1 MESKQLNKIVLSV
14 AFFFSISAFS
24 QMKMADVDENKFS
37 VNLKTEK
44 SDIIKILDDTNYRV
58 YYILD
63 RKALDFKKGLG
74 TVTLV
79 NLIFF
84 SKKYN
89 KGILTIFEQGV
100 VHRKKNIYD
109 ISISIK
115 YFKKNMFISSMAIL
129 DKDFNYEFFMK
140 YYYMPPPPSKGGDY
154 KSWITIQDTKNY
166 CNITNIDI
174 KGNAIYENIDDIL
187 SNISSMPKNNTSKKC
202 NSIIYDRDFNE
213 YFPKKIVK

>member
-1 MESKQLNKIVLSV
+1 
-14 AFFFSISAFS
+14 
-24 QMKMADVDENKFS
+24 MKMTDIDGNKFS
-37 VNLKTEK
+37 VNLETEK
-44 SDIIKILDDTNYRV
+44 SDLIKILDDTNYSV

-63 RKALDFKKGLG
+63 RRALDFKKGLN

-89 KGILTIFEQGV
+89 KGILAIFEQGV

-109 ISISIK
+109 INIIIN

-129 DKDFNYEFFMK
+129 DKDFNYEFFIK
-140 YYYMPPPPSKGGDY
+140 YYYMSPPPPKGGDY

-166 CNITNIDI
+166 CNVTNFDI
-174 KGNAIYENIDDIL
+174 KGNAIDEKIDDIL
-187 SNISSMPKNNTSKKC
+187 SNISNVPKNNTSKKC
-202 NSIIYDRDFNE
+202 DPIIYDIDIRDF
-213 YFPKKIVK
+213 FPKEIVK

>member
-1 MESKQLNKIVLSV
+1 
-14 AFFFSISAFS
+14 
-24 QMKMADVDENKFS
+24 MKMTDIDGNKFS
-37 VNLKTEK
+37 VNLETEK
-44 SDIIKILDDTNYRV
+44 SDLIKILDDTNYSV

-63 RKALDFKKGLG
+63 RRALDFKKGLS

-89 KGILTIFEQGV
+89 KGILAIFEQGV

-109 ISISIK
+109 INIIIN

-140 YYYMPPPPSKGGDY
+140 YYYMSPPPPKGGDY
-154 KSWITIQDTKNY
+154 NSWITIQDTKNY
-166 CNITNIDI
+166 CNVTNVDI
-174 KGNAIYENIDDIL
+174 KGNAIDENIDDIL
-187 SNISSMPKNNTSKKC
+187 SNISSVPKNNNSKKC
-202 NSIIYDRDFNE
+202 EPIIYDIDIRDF
-213 YFPKKIVK
+213 FPKKIVK